1 MKKLGLIVGLILF
14 AQLSFSQLSYENEQK
29 PHFRI
34 FTNDASVSSLEKF
47 VSVCD
52 EYTDFDQFRL
62 QSERRIIQF
71 QFTEVYIELF
81 SANELELTY
90 GKLISPLTI
99 THGQSYKPLEFYI
112 TDENQPKL
120 DVIYLK
126 VPELVY
132 P

>member
-1 MKKLGLIVGLILF
+1 MKKIGLLLGLVLF
-14 AQLSFSQLSYENEQK
+14 VQLTFSQLSYEKEQK

-47 VSVCD
+47 VSVCED
-52 EYTDFDQFRL
+52 YIDFDQFRF
-62 QSERRIIQF
+62 QSERRLIQF
-71 QFTEVYIELF
+71 QFTNVYIELF
-81 SANELELTY
+81 SAEELEQNY

-99 THGQSYKPLEFYI
+99 MHGQSYKPLEFYI

-120 DVIYLK
+120 DFIYLK